1 MRATSACCGGGRVE
15 RPRKAARTSFRRSQ
29 VRASGV
35 AKDAGFFFFFLNTER
50 TDWGSRN
57 SRTGTGTDRV
67 KQENGTRKTNT
78 RGTQEE
84 RHNPKNKR
92 PNPPPKQKRTAVRR
106 GGRGKTHRNTHT
118 RDTQLKPPPK
128 QKKTADRRRGKKNT
142 SHTLSKHT
150 RSTQARR
157 KKYLHPSRKGLQT
170 GEEAN

>member
-1 MRATSACCGGGRVE
+1 VVR
-15 RPRKAARTSFRRSQ
+15 RPHI
-29 VRASGV
+29 
-35 AKDAGFFFFFLNTER
+35 FFFFFLNTER

-128 QKKTADRRRGKKNT
+128 QKKTADRRRGKKHLT
-142 SHTLSKHT
+142 HTLKTHTLDTGTPQKIPPPKQKRTADRRRGQLKTENDGNEKKH
-150 RSTQARR
+150 
-157 KKYLHPSRKGLQT
+157 SRPALTHTYTDTHTHRT
-170 GEEAN
+170 GRD